1 MLHHITSLAYLPRK
15 KPKLANKTQK
25 VVKPFSKL
33 RPTKKDRLI
42 LKCSAKP
49 SAVFNAINVAKLIEG
64 DDTTE
69 DVVHIPGASKWYCS
83 FQYGQLC

>member
-1 MLHHITSLAYLPRK
+1 MFYHITSLVYLPRK
-15 KPKLANKTQK
+15 KAKLADKAQK

-49 SAVFNAINVAKLIEG
+49 SAVFNAINVAKLMKG
-64 DDTTE
+64 DDTAE
-69 DVVHIPGASKWYCS
+69 DVAHIPGASKWYCS
-83 FQYGQLC
+83 FQYCQLC